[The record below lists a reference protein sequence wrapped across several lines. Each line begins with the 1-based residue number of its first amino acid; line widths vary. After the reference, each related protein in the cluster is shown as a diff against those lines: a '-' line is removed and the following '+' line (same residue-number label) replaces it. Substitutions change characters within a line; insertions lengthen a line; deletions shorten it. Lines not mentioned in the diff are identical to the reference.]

1 MAVSLLER
9 VGARPDLLAVIHR
22 HADPLGPIEMP
33 LSSLASGSPTQ
44 AVSSVCQLLASETR
58 ADR

>member
-1 MAVSLLER
+1 MSLLGQ
-9 VGARPDLLAVIHR
+9 VDARADRPAVIHR